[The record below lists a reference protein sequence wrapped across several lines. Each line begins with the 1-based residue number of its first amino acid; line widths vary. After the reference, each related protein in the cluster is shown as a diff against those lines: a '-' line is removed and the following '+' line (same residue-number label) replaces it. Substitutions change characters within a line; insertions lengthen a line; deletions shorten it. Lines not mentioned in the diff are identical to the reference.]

1 MEWLCKQNTSNIKLK
16 YKVMAKK
23 YYNTTTGKWYYEGQS
38 MTMQLPN
45 MLFMGYPTE
54 EQLTEWGYEEYIEPE
69 PTEEEL
75 LQRAKDSKI
84 AELEAYDSSDAVN
97 SFSIGGQ
104 PMWLTVEERQQIA
117 TQISAHS
124 AAGLDSMT
132 RWFEGQEYTFPVS
145 TWYQMLTALEL
156 YAGDALNVTEGHKA
170 AIKSLQTVQE
180 VEDYDFTTGYPCK
193 MSF

>member
-1 MEWLCKQNTSNIKLK
+1 
-16 YKVMAKK
+16 MAKK

-117 TQISAHS
+117 TQISVSEAV
-124 AAGLDSMT
+124 GRTTMT
-132 RWFEGQEYTFPVS
+132 RWFDGTEYTFPIA
-145 TWYQMLTALEL
+145 TWQQMLVALEV

-170 AIKSLQTVQE
+170 AIQSLQTVQS
-180 VEDYDFTTGYPCK
+180 VQDYDFKTAYPTK
-193 MSF
+193 LSF

>member
-1 MEWLCKQNTSNIKLK
+1 
-16 YKVMAKK
+16 MAKK
-23 YYNTTTGKWYYEGQS
+23 YYNTTTGKWYYKGQS
-38 MTMQLPN
+38 MTMQLPS

-54 EQLTEWGYEEYIEPE
+54 EQLAEWGYEKVVEPE
-69 PTEEEL
+69 PTAEEL

-84 AELEAYDSSDAVN
+84 AELESYDSSDAVN

-156 YAGDALNVTEGHKA
+156 YAGNALNVTEGHRA
-170 AIKSLQTVQE
+170 AINALTSIQDI
-180 VEDYDFTTGYPCK
+180 EDYDFTTGYPTK
-193 MSF
+193 LQF

>member
-1 MEWLCKQNTSNIKLK
+1 MTKR
-16 YKVMAKK
+16 

-38 MTMQLPN
+38 MTMQLPS
-45 MLFMGYPTE
+45 MLFMGYPTV

-69 PTEEEL
+69 PTQEQL

-97 SFSIGGQ
+97 SFSINGQ